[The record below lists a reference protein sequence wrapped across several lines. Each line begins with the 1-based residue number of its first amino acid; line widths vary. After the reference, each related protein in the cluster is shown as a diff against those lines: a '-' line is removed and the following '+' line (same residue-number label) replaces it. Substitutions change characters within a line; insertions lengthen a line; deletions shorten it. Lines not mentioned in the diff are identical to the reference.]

1 MIHSRPAGDCGERV
15 RRNRVRRPWL
25 PRAVIG
31 LGTFVSVLS
40 MIASDHRSPASG
52 AECNMQGT
60 ARCNFDDSTPRVK
73 PAASRNT
80 GHPPLGS
87 VVVTLTRA
95 SNAAID
101 VR

>member
-1 MIHSRPAGDCGERV
+1 MIHSRPAGPGGAGV
-15 RRNRVRRPWL
+15 SRNRVRRPWL

-31 LGTFVSVLS
+31 LGALVSVLS

-73 PAASRNT
+73 PAASRNV
-80 GHPPLGS
+80 GHTPLGS
-87 VVVTLTRA
+87 VLVTPTRA
-95 SNAAID
+95 NNAAID